1 MMKDIFRKP
10 ESTIGILLLGMFTFL
25 FLGSEYMYV
34 NMLSLTAGKEE
45 TVIAQNYALGASAA
59 GFLLF
64 PLFHRFCKKSAQSAG
79 LVLLAAAALF
89 CNFFI
94 QKHASYSATLI
105 SGMALFLLLGL
116 WGGVIHFLFFQLAA
130 ARDYLARMV
139 GCSYALGICLQFMNN
154 NLVKPGTAEIL
165 ILSFSLF
172 AVLALIAIAEKL
184 CPKEMYIAGC
194 KAQKSPLPSR
204 EGSRDVNRK
213 KLAAGWLL
221 LLLVILMACI
231 FSTLDNAVTL
241 HHAAGTSIGQWPRL
255 LLAVSG
261 LVSGFLFDLRKR
273 KYMTLMMYCVML
285 LSVICVAVLR
295 LSGPFL
301 VGLIVFYLSAGFFVV
316 FFTTGFL
323 DLASHMQTPYLWTGM
338 GRAMNNLGAALLTN
352 GSVILLI
359 SDNNDMVAIILVLIL
374 FVAISVVIALY
385 TTRMLDFS
393 DAATASEEAR
403 KDPDPQEAFRILAAS
418 FDLTPRE
425 ASVFDKLV
433 NSEESIQEIADSL
446 YLSRRTCQRHITA
459 IYQKAGVKSRMGL
472 YQLYR
477 EKQRRL

>member
-1 MMKDIFRKP
+1 
-10 ESTIGILLLGMFTFL
+10 
-25 FLGSEYMYV
+25 
-34 NMLSLTAGKEE
+34 
-45 TVIAQNYALGASAA
+45 
-59 GFLLF
+59 
-64 PLFHRFCKKSAQSAG
+64 
-79 LVLLAAAALF
+79 
-89 CNFFI
+89 
-94 QKHASYSATLI
+94 
-105 SGMALFLLLGL
+105 MALFLLLGL

-194 KAQKSPLPSR
+194 KAQKPPLPSR

-472 YQLYR
+472 YQLYM